1 MFPRATLFPA
11 MSKYADKL
19 AARRVEA
26 AINLAVAITDGTQAP
41 PAPKKPKTP
50 PPPMRGILVDL
61 GTLPGNCAQ
70 AFTDAAIIL
79 ERAAA
84 VADEMRARAS
94 RSIQSGEAQ
103 SAFCLASTIAPRLRA
118 QGERLRR
125 LPNPRKESRTVT
137 E

>member
-1 MFPRATLFPA
+1 

-19 AARRVEA
+19 AARRASGIQA

-50 PPPMRGILVDL
+50 PPMRGILVDL

-70 AFTDAAIIL
+70 AFIDAAIIL

-84 VADEMRARAS
+84 LADEMRARAS

-125 LPNPRKESRTVT
+125 LPNPRKDIRTEGGVK
-137 E
+137 